1 MVENHEVSHGDIY
14 RALGNLEGKVDS
26 VVLQLG
32 QKRDDLT
39 EAFRRLTELEKKVAG
54 GVVLCL
60 VLSMVIPMAMTAASP
75 KLHFGTHP
83 ADSRGR

>member
-1 MVENHEVSHGDIY
+1 MAESNEVSHGDIY

-32 QKRDDLT
+32 QKRDDLAD
-39 EAFRRLTELEKKVAG
+39 AFKRLGEVEKKVAQ

-60 VLSMVIPMAMTAASP
+60 VLSLIMPIIVTAASP
-75 KLHFGTHP
+75 KLHFGSQP
-83 ADSRGR
+83 AEARSQ

>member
-1 MVENHEVSHGDIY
+1 MADNHEVSHGDIY
-14 RALGNLEGKVDS
+14 RALGTLEGKVDS

-39 EAFRRLTELEKKVAG
+39 EAFRRLTDLEKKVAG

-60 VLSMVIPMAMTAASP
+60 VLSAVIPMVVTAASP
-75 KLHFGTHP
+75 RLHFGSQP
-83 ADSRGR
+83 SDARSR